1 MKKEQVYYLS
11 NPDQMSLD
19 RIRDGHGFFWVQV
32 TGGHM
37 WRYRSLATGK
47 ECMFFASELTPLE
60 QDDDD
65 LC

>member
-11 NPDQMSLD
+11 NPDEMSRKHL
-19 RIRDGHGFFWVQV
+19 IGKGHGYLWVQV
-32 TGGHM
+32 NG
-37 WRYRSLATGK
+37 WRYQSVATGK
-47 ECMFFASELTPLE
+47 ECMFYYSELTPLE